1 MKVQIKSPVLAYA
14 YPENEV
20 EKKILI
26 KKFEFQRTSIRYGLD
41 KLKKN
46 KWFKKKNPLG
56 WEAAVKDLESKLN
69 GNLVTFNPEEK
80 AFEVRPGLLF
90 YMDNVNVVSNDI
102 SYPNFKPY
110 PWAKK
115 PAFEPYPYQVEA
127 EEKLIKEK
135 HGAISLPTGCGKSYI
150 LLKTTRDMGLKTVI
164 VTPSESIFQEL
175 YRDFNEALGSKYV
188 GRFGDG
194 KKEINKPVTIA
205 IGKSLSMIKAG
216 SKEEDFFKNKD
227 LLLVDESHTFGA
239 EQLETVCHGVLS
251 DIPYR
256 FFVSATQTRGDGT
269 EMLLQSIIGKVV
281 LEMEIKD
288 AIDRG
293 YLCPLHFKIIKTFS
307 PSTLYTKDPLE
318 CKREHFLYNNNIA
331 EYASKIANS
340 AWTVKQESTLILVEE
355 LVQIQML
362 SNLLKVPFSYVHS
375 ASKKEAAEYGLKQV
389 NTTEEVAR
397 FNEGKVKVLIGTK
410 AIATGTNLYP
420 THHVI
425 NWCGGSSEIMTKQG
439 AMGRST
445 RKLEISRFK
454 DLHNPKPY
462 STIYDFHVEGQHILS
477 SMFKKRINFYKE
489 SGGSIVVV

>member
-1 MKVQIKSPVLAYA
+1 MEIRIKSPTLAYA
-14 YPENEV
+14 YPKNEA
-20 EKKILI
+20 EKKFLL
-26 KKFEFQRTSIRYGLD
+26 KKFEFQRTSIKYGLD
-41 KLKKN
+41 KLKNN
-46 KWFKKKNPLG
+46 KWFKKKNPLA
-56 WEAAVKDLESKLN
+56 WENSVKDLESKLN
-69 GNLVTFNPEEK
+69 GNLVTYNSEVK
-80 AFEVRPGLLF
+80 AFEIKPGLLP
-90 YMDNVNVVSNDI
+90 YVDNAEIVSNDI
-102 SYPNFKPY
+102 VYPTPKPY

-115 PAFEPYPYQVEA
+115 PLFEPYPYQIEA

-135 HGAISLPTGCGKSYI
+135 HGAVSLPTGCGKSYI
-150 LLKTTRDMGLKTVI
+150 LLKTTRDMGLRTVV

-175 YRDFNEALGSKYV
+175 YKDFTEALGSKYV
-188 GRFGDG
+188 GRFGNG
-194 KKEINKPVTIA
+194 KKEINKSVTIA
-205 IGKSLSMIKAG
+205 IGKSLAMIKAG
-216 SKEEDFFKNKD
+216 SKEEDFFKNKQ

-251 DIPYR
+251 EIPYR

-269 EMLLQSIIGKVV
+269 ETLLQSIIGKVV

-288 AIDRG
+288 AINKN

-331 EYASKIANS
+331 QYASKIANS
-340 AWTVKQESTLILVEE
+340 AWNVKQESTLILVEE

-362 SNLLKVPFSYVHS
+362 SNLLNVPFSYVHS

-389 NTTEEVAR
+389 DTTEEVAR
-397 FNEGKVKVLIGTK
+397 FNKGEIKVLIGTK

-454 DLHNPKPY
+454 DFHNPKPY
-462 STIYDFHVEGQHILS
+462 STIYDFDVSSQHILL
-477 SMFKKRINFYKE
+477 SMLKKRIGFYRE
-489 SGGSIVVV
+489 SGGPIIVV